1 MTEFQ
6 RMAAITVLKQMF
18 AGGHFSI
25 CTVDKVIQIT
35 GCIPPD
41 PKDYQ
46 ALSAL
51 HCVDWA
57 DMSQDLRNQVML
69 KTLQIFEQPGFDLEL
84 IDKVI
89 NNANSALRLSH

>member
-6 RMAAITVLKQMF
+6 RTAAIAALKKMF
-18 AGGHFSI
+18 AGKYFDI
-25 CTVDKVIQIT
+25 CTVDKVIDIT

-41 PKDYQ
+41 RKDYA
-46 ALSAL
+46 ALNAL
-51 HCVDWA
+51 HCMHWS
-57 DMSQDLRNQVML
+57 DMTPDLRNQVML

-89 NNANSALRLSH
+89 ANAANDIRLLN